1 MKYALFYYGGVKCY
15 SSHHFTFFNY
25 LLSLT
30 FRRTVAFHVFF
41 SHCFHGYF
49 SYKLATRVPPP
60 HGVTLLHK
68 IFYSFPSLF
77 SLLSTNAKTSISV
90 LHPFLNKLWNTALLC
105 FSTFL
110 RLLQEKEISRH
121 LENSFGPTVLE
132 SCFRLGGATFNGLVP
147 LVLFVALSKFSFL

>member
-1 MKYALFYYGGVKCY
+1 MAESNAIRLIN
-15 SSHHFTFFNY
+15 SP
-25 LLSLT
+25 SLT
-30 FRRTVAFHVFF
+30 ISCLSRSAALLLFMSSFPTI
-41 SHCFHGYF
+41 FHGYC
-49 SYKLATRVPPP
+49 SYKLATCVPPP

-90 LHPFLNKLWNTALLC
+90 LHPFSNKLWNTALLC